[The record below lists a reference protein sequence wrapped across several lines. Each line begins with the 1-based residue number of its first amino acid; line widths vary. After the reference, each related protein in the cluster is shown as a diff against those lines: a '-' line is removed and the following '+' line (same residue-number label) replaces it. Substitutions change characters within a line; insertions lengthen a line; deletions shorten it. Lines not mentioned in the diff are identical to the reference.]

1 MSTSTTVTLH
11 LLDKEYRVSC
21 SENERAG
28 LESSARFLDA
38 IFADSYTVQ
47 TNNANQF
54 QRIVTITVTLNN
66 IDISVLSADVLELGT
81 YETTISF

>member
-1 MSTSTTVTLH
+1 MILSGASSVG
-11 LLDKEYRVSC
+11 LDE
-21 SENERAG
+21 
-28 LESSARFLDA
+28 
-38 IFADSYTVQ
+38 IFQILIVQ

-54 QRIVTITVTLNN
+54 QRIVKITVTINN

>member
-28 LESSARFLDA
+28 LESSARFLDEKMQS
-38 IFADSYTVQ
+38 IKKSGRVVGLD
-47 TNNANQF
+47 
-54 QRIVTITVTLNN
+54 RIAV
-66 IDISVLSADVLELGT
+66 
-81 YETTISF
+81 